1 MGGARDV
8 ISDFSSAQG
17 DKIDLSTLDASTLAS
32 GNQAFTFIGAGYFS
46 FNVPGMVRF
55 DGGVVQGDVN
65 GDGIAD
71 FEIALA
77 GVTSLTAGDFI
88 L

>member
-1 MGGARDV
+1 
-8 ISDFSSAQG
+8 
-17 DKIDLSTLDASTLAS
+17 
-32 GNQAFTFIGAGYFS
+32 
-46 FNVPGMVRF
+46 MVRF